1 MRTEVDYV
9 SFGSRARRAEYVA
22 ARFSRYLKGQ
32 VLDVGC
38 DEAGLRELLPEA
50 DYTGVDVGGQPD
62 VELDLEQAERL
73 PFEDMAFDCVVCTD
87 VLEHL
92 DNLHHIL
99 GELVRVARGHVIVS
113 LPNCWAEARRPI
125 ERGKGSF
132 GHYGLP
138 SERPMDRHKWFF
150 SLSEARDFLAVQ
162 SERHRA
168 EIVEL
173 HVTEKRRPS
182 LVRAMRRIR
191 YPREECYLNRYAQ
204 TLWAV
209 LERHGRTPNA
219 P

>member
-1 MRTEVDYV
+1 MRTEVEYV
-9 SFGSRARRAEYVA
+9 SFGSRAERAEYVA
-22 ARFSRYLKGQ
+22 ARFSRYLRGR
-32 VLDVGC
+32 VSDVGC
-38 DEAGLRELLPEA
+38 DEAGLRKLLPDA
-50 DYTGVDVGGQPD
+50 DYTGVDIGGQPD
-62 VELDLEQAERL
+62 VELNLEQADRL

-92 DNLHHIL
+92 DNLHHIF
-99 GELVRVARGHVIVS
+99 GELVRIARGHVIVS

-138 SERPMDRHKWFF
+138 FERPMDRHKWFF
-150 SLSEARDFLAVQ
+150 GLSEARDFLAEQ
-162 SERHRA
+162 SKRYPVEV
-168 EIVEL
+168 VEL
-173 HVTEKRRPS
+173 HVTEKPRPL
-182 LVRAMRRIR
+182 LVRAIRRIR

-209 LERHGRTPNA
+209 LARRGGASDA